1 MSIMLLQ
8 KRKIQKN
15 DGLTLILKLVISFTL
30 EGNHRKIH
38 GCRQFS
44 TITPTKTRNEKTP

>member
-8 KRKIQKN
+8 KKILKN

-44 TITPTKTRNEKTP
+44 TITPTKTKNEKTP